1 MREKQYSFKVT
12 ITLEEGDDYTQD
24 EVKEIVED
32 YLGLG
37 KEIYDGDILA
47 HNGKVIGHVVDGVRG
62 YCFDVVYAI
71 PLFTS
76 TWPLYGV
83 VVNDYKGD
91 VEIVGSI
98 HDKEWQ
104 EKLNLKTE

>member
-37 KEIYDGDILA
+37 NDNELMGSNSYKRF
-47 HNGKVIGHVVDGVRG
+47 KVEPIKNEYH
-62 YCFDVVYAI
+62 
-71 PLFTS
+71 
-76 TWPLYGV
+76 
-83 VVNDYKGD
+83 K
-91 VEIVGSI
+91 
-98 HDKEWQ
+98 
-104 EKLNLKTE
+104 

>member
-37 KEIYDGDILA
+37 NDNELMGSKSYKRF
-47 HNGKVIGHVVDGVRG
+47 KVEPI
-62 YCFDVVYAI
+62 
-71 PLFTS
+71 
-76 TWPLYGV
+76 
-83 VVNDYKGD
+83 K
-91 VEIVGSI
+91 
-98 HDKEWQ
+98 K
-104 EKLNLKTE
+104 

>member
-37 KEIYDGDILA
+37 
-47 HNGKVIGHVVDGVRG
+47 
-62 YCFDVVYAI
+62 
-71 PLFTS
+71 
-76 TWPLYGV
+76 
-83 VVNDYKGD
+83 NDN
-91 VEIVGSI
+91 ELVGSKSYKRFKVEPI
-98 HDKEWQ
+98 K
-104 EKLNLKTE
+104 K

>member
-37 KEIYDGDILA
+37 NDNELIGSKSYKRF
-47 HNGKVIGHVVDGVRG
+47 KVEPI
-62 YCFDVVYAI
+62 
-71 PLFTS
+71 
-76 TWPLYGV
+76 
-83 VVNDYKGD
+83 KG
-91 VEIVGSI
+91 EC
-98 HDKEWQ
+98 HK
-104 EKLNLKTE
+104 

>member
-37 KEIYDGDILA
+37 NDNELMGSKSYKRFKVEPIHI
-47 HNGKVIGHVVDGVRG
+47 NGM
-62 YCFDVVYAI
+62 
-71 PLFTS
+71 
-76 TWPLYGV
+76 
-83 VVNDYKGD
+83 
-91 VEIVGSI
+91 
-98 HDKEWQ
+98 
-104 EKLNLKTE
+104 

>member
-37 KEIYDGDILA
+37 NDNELMGSNSYKSF
-47 HNGKVIGHVVDGVRG
+47 KVEPI
-62 YCFDVVYAI
+62 
-71 PLFTS
+71 
-76 TWPLYGV
+76 
-83 VVNDYKGD
+83 NDEYHK
-91 VEIVGSI
+91 
-98 HDKEWQ
+98 
-104 EKLNLKTE
+104 

>member
-37 KEIYDGDILA
+37 NDREVNPIKDSRL
-47 HNGKVIGHVVDGVRG
+47 NQLR
-62 YCFDVVYAI
+62 
-71 PLFTS
+71 TS
-76 TWPLYGV
+76 IT
-83 VVNDYKGD
+83 
-91 VEIVGSI
+91 S
-98 HDKEWQ
+98 
-104 EKLNLKTE
+104 EKK

>member
-37 KEIYDGDILA
+37 
-47 HNGKVIGHVVDGVRG
+47 
-62 YCFDVVYAI
+62 
-71 PLFTS
+71 
-76 TWPLYGV
+76 
-83 VVNDYKGD
+83 NDN
-91 VEIVGSI
+91 ELVGSKSYKRFKVEPI
-98 HDKEWQ
+98 KNEYHK
-104 EKLNLKTE
+104 

>member
-37 KEIYDGDILA
+37 NDNELMGSNSYKSF
-47 HNGKVIGHVVDGVRG
+47 KVEPIKDEYH
-62 YCFDVVYAI
+62 
-71 PLFTS
+71 
-76 TWPLYGV
+76 
-83 VVNDYKGD
+83 K
-91 VEIVGSI
+91 
-98 HDKEWQ
+98 
-104 EKLNLKTE
+104 

>member
-37 KEIYDGDILA
+37 NDNELMGSKSYKRF
-47 HNGKVIGHVVDGVRG
+47 KVEPIKNE
-62 YCFDVVYAI
+62 Y
-71 PLFTS
+71 
-76 TWPLYGV
+76 
-83 VVNDYKGD
+83 YK
-91 VEIVGSI
+91 
-98 HDKEWQ
+98 
-104 EKLNLKTE
+104 

>member
-37 KEIYDGDILA
+37 
-47 HNGKVIGHVVDGVRG
+47 
-62 YCFDVVYAI
+62 
-71 PLFTS
+71 
-76 TWPLYGV
+76 
-83 VVNDYKGD
+83 NDNELMGSKSYKRFKI
-91 VEIVGSI
+91 EPIKNEY
-98 HDKEWQ
+98 HK
-104 EKLNLKTE
+104 

>member
-37 KEIYDGDILA
+37 NDNELMGSKSYKSF
-47 HNGKVIGHVVDGVRG
+47 KVEPIKDEYH
-62 YCFDVVYAI
+62 
-71 PLFTS
+71 
-76 TWPLYGV
+76 
-83 VVNDYKGD
+83 K
-91 VEIVGSI
+91 
-98 HDKEWQ
+98 
-104 EKLNLKTE
+104 